1 MAVQCDVTD
10 SVQVKNALEQIIVG
24 LGGVDFLF
32 NNVGYQGEFTP
43 AHQYSLDDFQRVINI
58 NVNGAFI
65 VLRIFSEYMVS
76 HGGGAVVNTASMAA
90 IGGPPNMVAYAASK
104 AALLGMTQTAAK
116 DLAPYSIRV
125 NAISPAY
132 MGPGYMW
139 TRQIELQASAGS
151 QYFDKD
157 PEIVE
162 QQMVGSIPMRR
173 YGEINEIPGAVA
185 FLLSDHASY
194 ITGVN
199 IPISGGIG

>member
-1 MAVQCDVTD
+1 M
-10 SVQVKNALEQIIVG
+10 
-24 LGGVDFLF
+24 
-32 NNVGYQGEFTP
+32 
-43 AHQYSLDDFQRVINI
+43 INI